1 MVFWLVV
8 LAIVVTIAWLW
19 FAPYGDDDWMDW

>member
-1 MVFWLVV
+1 MAFLLVL

-19 FAPYGDDDWMDW
+19 LAPYGDDDWKDW